1 MRDLSLTVIIVFLG
15 LSMMMASRAIAST
28 VSIVER
34 DDHATFLINDAPFF
48 VNGAGMGYTDDAGI
62 KTLAAAG
69 GNAFRT
75 WDTAA
80 LDNQLA
86 AAKKYGLMV
95 LVGLDVGKQLQGFDY
110 QDAAAVSEQQERLLA
125 IVEKYKSH
133 PNVLGW
139 ILGNELNLMVNDQ
152 GQAVSANPLVYTA
165 VGELAEKI
173 RHIDPDHPMTIAF
186 AFTGTLKQDIGFAL
200 EAIPDLD
207 FISLQAYGALPV
219 IPQTV
224 SELNLQKPFMIT
236 EYGPLG
242 HWEMPATSWGREI
255 EEPSGDKAK
264 GMRARMEG
272 SVIND
277 PTGKLLGSFAF
288 LWGQKQERTPTW
300 YGLFLASGEKIA
312 SVDELTRV
320 WTGQWP
326 DNRAP
331 AAWSIT
337 LQGQSADKNVTVGTG
352 EHIAAAA
359 LIDDPEGDELSVR
372 WELREEVQE
381 RSHGGHFEQ
390 APRPIAIAEAVS
402 AVNGNEYSLSFNAP
416 ARAGQYRLY
425 VYASDAGD
433 GAATANIPFLISD

>member
-1 MRDLSLTVIIVFLG
+1 MRCFFLVVFVLFPG
-15 LSMMMASRAIAST
+15 LSVMTTGATAST
-28 VSIVER
+28 VSIVQR
-34 DDHATFLINDAPFF
+34 DDQATLLVNDEPFF
-48 VNGAGMGYTDDAGI
+48 VNGAGMGYTDDSGI
-62 KTLAAAG
+62 EKLAAAG

-75 WDTAA
+75 WDAMA
-80 LDNQLA
+80 LDSQLA
-86 AAKKYGLMV
+86 AAKKHGLMV

-110 QDAAAVSEQQERLLA
+110 RDVAAVNEQQDRLLS
-125 IVEKYKSH
+125 IVDKYKSH

-139 ILGNELNLMVNDQ
+139 ILGNELNLMVNEQ
-152 GQAVSANPLVYTA
+152 GQAVPADPFVYTA

-173 RHIDPDHPMTIAF
+173 RQLDPDHPMTIAF
-186 AFTGTLKQDIGFAL
+186 AFTATLKQDIAFAL

-224 SELNLQKPFMIT
+224 SELNLDKPFMIT

-255 EEPSGDKAK
+255 EEPSGHKAK
-264 GMRARMEG
+264 GMRDRMDG

-300 YGLFLASGEKIA
+300 YGLFLASGQKIA
-312 SVDELTRV
+312 SVDELTHA

-337 LQGQSADKNVTVGTG
+337 LQGQSADKSVFVGAG
-352 EHIAAAA
+352 EMVKAVAV
-359 LIDDPEGDELSVR
+359 IDDPEGEELAVR
-372 WELREEVQE
+372 WDLLEEVEE

-390 APRPIAIAEAVS
+390 VPEQVALVDATS
-402 AVNGNEYSLSFNAP
+402 AVNDNEYSLEFNVP
-416 ARAGQYRLY
+416 SQPGQYRLY
-425 VYASDAGD
+425 VYASDTGG
-433 GAATANIPFLISD
+433 GAATANIPFLVSE